1 MPQPHERLDKT
12 ETEQTASSA
21 PTSLSFARRVAI
33 VYGIGLLF
41 ILAVTVVWVAAEVLL
56 LVFAA
61 SLVAVL
67 LNAAARVLVRYLH
80 LPRGIALAIVL
91 ASLISML
98 TLGGYF
104 LAPRIS
110 AQIDQLTTTIPRA
123 LTVFEDYLASR
134 SWGRAVLDQVP
145 APQEMMN
152 SASEMLMQ
160 AHMLF
165 SGAFG
170 AVINFI
176 IILFVGMYLAAQPRL
191 YINGVLRLLPKK
203 KRVRGEEVFA
213 ELGRTME
220 LWLLGK
226 FISMTVVGS
235 MGALGLWLLDVPL
248 AITLGLLAGLLD
260 FIPYLGPVMAGIPAL
275 LIAFSESPLTALYV
289 LFLFIGLQLM
299 EGYLISPL
307 VERKTV
313 SLPPAVTI
321 SMQVTLGL
329 FFGLLGVALASPLA
343 ASLFVLVTMLYV
355 QDTLHDPVKTPS
367 EH

>member
-1 MPQPHERLDKT
+1 MPQQHDQLDKV
-12 ETEQTASSA
+12 EAEQSPA
-21 PTSLSFARRVAI
+21 PHSFSRRVAI

-41 ILAVTVVWVAAEVLL
+41 ILAITFVWVAAEVLL

-67 LNAAARVLVRYLH
+67 LNAATRFLVVYLH
-80 LPRGIALAIVL
+80 LPRGLALGIVL
-91 ASLISML
+91 AALISSL
-98 TLGGYF
+98 ALGGYF

-110 AQIDQLTTTIPRA
+110 GQIDQLSTTIPRA
-123 LTVFEDYLASR
+123 LKVFEDYLASS
-134 SWGRAVLDQVP
+134 SWGQTVLEQVP
-145 APQEMMN
+145 APQEMLN
-152 SASEMLMQ
+152 NASEVLMQ
-160 AHMLF
+160 ARMLF

-170 AVINFI
+170 ALVNFI

-191 YINGVLRLLPKK
+191 YINGILRLLPKK
-203 KRVRGEEVFA
+203 KRARGEEVIA

-260 FIPYLGPVMAGIPAL
+260 FIPYIGPILAGIPAL

-289 LFLFIGLQLM
+289 LLLFILLQLM

-313 SLPPAVTI
+313 SLPPAITI

-329 FFGLLGVALASPLA
+329 FFGLMGVALASPLA
-343 ASLFVLVTMLYV
+343 ASLFVLITMLYV